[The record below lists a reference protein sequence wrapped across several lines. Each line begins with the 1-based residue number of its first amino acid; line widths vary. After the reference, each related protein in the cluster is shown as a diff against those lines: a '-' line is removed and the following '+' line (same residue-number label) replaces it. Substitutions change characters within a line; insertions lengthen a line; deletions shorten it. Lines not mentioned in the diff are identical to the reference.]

1 ELCTSE
7 FREAAAEH
15 DYATP
20 IVEAYRDA
28 LAEDLVERTLAV
40 DVETYLPGDLLV
52 KMDIATMAHSLEARS
67 PFLDHEFMELCAS
80 LPSAMKLRGRTTK
93 YVLKRALADT
103 VPTSVLDRPKMGF
116 GVPIDRWFRREM
128 KDYVRD

>member
-1 ELCTSE
+1 SHFRPPLKTELCTSE

-28 LAEDLVERTLAV
+28 LAEDLVDRILSV
-40 DVETYLPGDLLV
+40 DVQTYLPGDLLV

-67 PFLDHEFMELCAS
+67 PFLDHEFMELAAS
-80 LPSAMKLRGRTTK
+80 LPSAMKLHGRTTK
-93 YVLKRALADT
+93 YLLKRALAD
-103 VPTSVLDRPKMGF
+103 VLPAGILDRPKMGF
-116 GVPIDRWFRREM
+116 
-128 KDYVRD
+128 